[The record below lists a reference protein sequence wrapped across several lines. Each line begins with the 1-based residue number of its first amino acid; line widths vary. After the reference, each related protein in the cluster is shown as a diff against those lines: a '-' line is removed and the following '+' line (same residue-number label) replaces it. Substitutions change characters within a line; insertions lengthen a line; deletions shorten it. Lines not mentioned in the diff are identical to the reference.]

1 MTAHRF
7 SSSIAPLHI
16 LICRFLLDASHTGT
30 RLSAARPR
38 TMVLRR
44 RDGTCRLLR
53 SLSSEP
59 LPQTAAR
66 ASRLTSYREHS
77 SNDDPIM
84 DHAQRLA
91 QDIRC
96 ASIAARRG
104 AVNEEQVAGDI
115 YYLNV
120 AGKNVVVLN
129 SRKAAIDL
137 LERRSVIYSDRPRM
151 IVAFEMITGG
161 LLFPFGPCNDM

>member
-1 MTAHRF
+1 MAVHRF
-7 SSSIAPLHI
+7 SSSLAPLHA
-16 LICRFLLDASHTGT
+16 LIYRLFLNALHTGYLPST
-30 RLSAARPR
+30 TGPR
-38 TMVLRR
+38 TMVFRHH
-44 RDGTCRLLR
+44 DDTHRLLR
-53 SLSSEP
+53 SLSPEP
-59 LPQTAAR
+59 LAQTAAR
-66 ASRLTSYREHS
+66 ASRVTSHREHS
-77 SNDDPIM
+77 ANDDSIM

-91 QDIRC
+91 QDLRY

-104 AVNEEQVAGDI
+104 AANEEHVAGDI

-120 AGKNVVVLN
+120 AGKIVVVLN

-137 LERRSVIYSDRPRM
+137 LERRSAIYSDRPRM